1 MALRVSTTPV
11 ELLIDASVVAALD
24 QEMRSTAPRRAAGFL
39 LGHSSGVILSA
50 RALCSVRTG
59 TNGGGGQ
66 FSSVLTSSD
75 YRRALRKARGLGLKV
90 VASYSTRPDGDPH
103 VSLREIASFRRSPL
117 ASLVVTAR
125 PNGAAPRLEAY
136 GPPTGG
142 AITVAVG
149 RGADR
154 DPA

>member
-24 QEMRSTAPRRAAGFL
+24 QEMRSAAPRRAVGFL
-39 LGHSSGVILSA
+39 LGHSSGVVLSA
-50 RALCSVRTG
+50 RALCPARSG
-59 TNGGGGQ
+59 DGDEGGP
-66 FSSVLTSSD
+66 FSSALTSAD
-75 YRRALRKARGLGLKV
+75 YRWALRMARGLGLKV
-90 VASYSTRPDGDPH
+90 VASYATHPDGDPR
-103 VSLREIASFRRSPL
+103 VSLRDMAIFRRSPL

-125 PNGAAPRLEAY
+125 PNGAEPRLDAY

-142 AITVAVG
+142 AIAVAVG
-149 RGADR
+149 RGGDR